1 MCRLFIGADPALW
14 ENQTRSFRLDGM
26 VTSVRLEAKFWD
38 TLEEIADRD
47 DLTVPQLFQ
56 RLYYE
61 SLDEGHDIG
70 NFASFLRVC
79 CMRYLAL
86 QIHNLIPQDK
96 TIAIS
101 NLPAETILAQ
111 ESRLARP
118 PNSPDKVVRMLPRN
132 SMASTMK

>member
-14 ENQTRSFRLDGM
+14 DNQTRSFRLDGM

-38 TLEEIADRD
+38 TLEEIANRD
-47 DLTVPQLFQ
+47 DMTVPQLFQ

-86 QIHNLIPQDK
+86 QIQNLIPHDK
-96 TIAIS
+96 SIAIRD
-101 NLPAETILAQ
+101 LPAEAVLAQ
-111 ESRLARP
+111 ERL
-118 PNSPDKVVRMLPRN
+118 VVVPK
-132 SMASTMK
+132 ASGLNAAAGTQ

>member
-14 ENQTRSFRLDGM
+14 DNQTRSFRLDGM
-26 VTSVRLEAKFWD
+26 VTSVRLEAQFWD
-38 TLEEIADRD
+38 TLEEIAGRD

-61 SLDEGHDIG
+61 SMDEGHDIG

-86 QIHNLIPQDK
+86 QIQNLIPQDK
-96 TIAIS
+96 TIAIRD
-101 NLPAETILAQ
+101 LPAKDILAQ
-111 ESRLARP
+111 ERRMAL
-118 PNSPDKVVRMLPRN
+118 SPDPSDKIVQMRKR
-132 SMASTMK
+132 